1 MIRKLTAAETEALL
15 TDLSDSS
22 NCVNGC
28 QCIFCRTF
36 DEGVMSPS
44 PRQSPGS
51 SKARH
56 SP

>member
-22 NCVNGC
+22 NCVYGC

-36 DEGVMSPS
+36 
-44 PRQSPGS
+44 
-51 SKARH
+51 
-56 SP
+56 